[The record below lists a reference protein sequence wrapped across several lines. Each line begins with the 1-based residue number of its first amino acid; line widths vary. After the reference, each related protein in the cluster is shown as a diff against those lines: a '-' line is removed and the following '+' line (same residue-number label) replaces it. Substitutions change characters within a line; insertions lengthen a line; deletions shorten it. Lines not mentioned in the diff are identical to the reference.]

1 MNDTT
6 DASDK
11 RMLTADLYRLL
22 RNNWRVI
29 ISALC
34 IVIFISLALSVLQ
47 GEIMRLDQAAY
58 WLIVQRMRRPW
69 LTPIMA
75 AFSSLATPAVLI
87 CSLLLIA
94 AFAPGKHPATACTVN
109 LGCVLL
115 INVILKAIVQ
125 RPRPDGFRL
134 AIESGFSFPSGHSM
148 VAMGFFGLIV
158 WLIIHSDK
166 DRSTRLRLAGVFSFL
181 ILMIGVSRIYLGV
194 HYASDVIAG
203 FCVSLIWLAV
213 YTRIAM
219 PLFMNKQTHKATNDA
234 HSTSGDVPCKE

>member
-1 MNDTT
+1 MGDATDT
-6 DASDK
+6 ADK
-11 RMLTADLYRLL
+11 RTFTSDLYRLL

-34 IVIFISLALSVLQ
+34 AIIFISLALNVLQ
-47 GEIMRLDQAAY
+47 GEIMKLDQTAY

-69 LTPIMA
+69 LTPIMT

-94 AFAPGKHPATACTVN
+94 AFAPGRRPATACAVN
-109 LGCVLL
+109 LGCVLV

-158 WLIIHSDK
+158 WLIIRSDK
-166 DRSTRLRLAGVFSFL
+166 DRNTRLRLAGVFSFL

-213 YTRIAM
+213 YTRVAM
-219 PLFMNKQTHKATNDA
+219 PLFMNKAAGKT
-234 HSTSGDVPCKE
+234 TSKERLTSDTTPCKE